1 MKTRL
6 KHLIHAVE
14 GRFRPDLVLKG
25 GRVLNVFSGEVGRI
39 DVAVWKGFIVG
50 LGDYDADR
58 VIDATSKFIL
68 PGFIDSHMHI
78 ESSLLIPAEYARAAL
93 LHGTTTAVA
102 DPHEIANVLGKRG
115 IRYML
120 EASEGLPFDFYFMLP
135 SCVPASTLDTSG
147 AALSASDLAVFMRH
161 RRVIGL
167 AEVMSYPEVLAA
179 KPDMLA
185 KLELFRGMVIDGHAP
200 GLTGKDLAAYVCAGP
215 SSDHECTS
223 ADEAREKLGLGMTVY
238 VREGSAAKNLD
249 ALLPAVTPEN
259 SRFFCFATD
268 DLFPEDLRMGGI
280 NRIIKKAVERGLDPV
295 TAVRMATINP
305 AVRFG
310 LGGKGAIAPG
320 YDADVAVVD
329 NLRDFSVSMVLK
341 KGRVVVKDGKVVV
354 PVRAPRLT
362 YASNTIKTAT
372 IRLRDFEVEAETDM
386 VRVIGLIPDQIE
398 TEELIMP
405 APIKGGRICPD
416 IERDILKLAVVERH
430 HKTGNIGIGLVTGF
444 GLKSGCLASSVS
456 HDSHNI
462 IAVGVSDEDIYRAV
476 MEIIK
481 MKGGMVVADRGRVV
495 SRLPLPVAGLMSY
508 NGIEF
513 VVGSLTELE
522 QAARSRGVI
531 TEHPFGVLS
540 FLALP
545 VVPKLRLT
553 DKGLVDATTAERKGL
568 FV

>member
-6 KHLIHAVE
+6 KHLIYAAE
-14 GRFRPDLVLKG
+14 GRIRPDLVLKG
-25 GRVLNVFSGEVGRI
+25 GRVLNVFSGEISRT
-39 DVAVWKGFIVG
+39 DVAVFKGSIVG
-50 LGDYDADR
+50 MGDYDAAR
-58 VIDATSKFIL
+58 VLDVTSKFIL

-93 LHGTTTAVA
+93 LHGTTTAVS
-102 DPHEIANVLGKRG
+102 DPHEIANVLGKSG

-120 EASEGLPFDFYFMLP
+120 EASKGLPFDFYFMLP

-167 AEVMSYPEVLAA
+167 AEVMSYPDVLAG

-185 KLELFRGMVIDGHAP
+185 KLELFRDMVIDGHAP

-215 SSDHECTS
+215 RSDHECIA

-249 ALLPAVTPEN
+249 ALLPAITPED
-259 SRFFCFATD
+259 SSFFCFATD
-268 DLFPEDLRMGGI
+268 DLLPQDLKMGGI
-280 NRIIKKAVERGLDPV
+280 NLIIKKAVDRGLEPV
-295 TAVRMATINP
+295 TAVRMATINA

-310 LGGKGAIAPG
+310 LRGKGAIAPG

-329 NLRDFSVSMVLK
+329 DLRDFSVSMVLK
-341 KGRVVVKDGKVVV
+341 KGRVVVEDGKVAL
-354 PVRAPRLT
+354 PIRAARPA
-362 YASNTIKTAT
+362 YALNTIKTAPVE
-372 IRLRDFEVEAETDM
+372 LRDFEVEAETDM

-398 TEELIMP
+398 TEELIMQ
-405 APIKGGRICPD
+405 APIKGGRICSD
-416 IERDILKLAVVERH
+416 IERDILKLVVIERH
-430 HKTGNIGIGLVTGF
+430 HKTGNIGIGLVKGF

-462 IAVGVSDEDIYRAV
+462 IAVGVSDKDIYRAV
-476 MEIIK
+476 REIIK
-481 MKGGMVVADRGRVV
+481 MEGGMVVADRGRVV
-495 SRLPLPVAGLMSY
+495 SRLPLPVAGLMSDK
-508 NGIEF
+508 GIEF
-513 VVGSLTELE
+513 AAERLIELE
-522 QAARSRGVI
+522 QAAASLGAVMG
-531 TEHPFGVLS
+531 HPFGVLS

-545 VVPKLRLT
+545 VVPKLKLT
-553 DKGLVDATTAERKGL
+553 DKGLVDATTVERKGL